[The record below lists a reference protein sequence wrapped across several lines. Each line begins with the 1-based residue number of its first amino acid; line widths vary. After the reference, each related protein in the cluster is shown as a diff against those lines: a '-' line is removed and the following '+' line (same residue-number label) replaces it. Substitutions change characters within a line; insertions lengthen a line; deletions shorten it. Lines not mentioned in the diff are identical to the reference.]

1 MSDTTRNIF
10 AGAVLV
16 GLFMLFYLI
25 LMGVI
30 WIVKGVD
37 AVATALDYSFYI
49 FVAALIAGFLF
60 AIIMLVAR
68 IFNMATR
75 NIIEF
80 QANDDRG
87 EVLRMAMRNLGQ
99 GDKQAMQMASRMAI
113 QQSNAII
120 RASQRQLP
128 TVQEV
133 EPEYAD
139 YWPLP
144 QLEDDQHELAR

>member
-1 MSDTTRNIF
+1 MSDDTKRVIF
-10 AGAVLV
+10 WVLGI
-16 GLFMLFYLI
+16 GLFMVFYLI

-49 FVAALIAGFLF
+49 LVAVLIAGFLF

-113 QQSNAII
+113 QQSNAIV

-128 TVQEV
+128 TVQEP

-144 QLEDDQHELAR
+144 QLEDNGD

>member
-10 AGAVLV
+10 AGSVLV

-49 FVAALIAGFLF
+49 FVAVLIAVFLF
-60 AIIMLVAR
+60 AIVLVVAR

-87 EVLRMAMRNLGQ
+87 EIVRMAMRNLGQ
-99 GDKQAMQMASRMAI
+99 SDKQAMQQASRMAI
-113 QQSNAII
+113 QQSNAIV

-128 TVQEV
+128 TVQE
-133 EPEYAD
+133 PEQEYTD
-139 YWPLP
+139 FWPLP
-144 QLEDDQHELAR
+144 QLEDNGD

>member
-1 MSDTTRNIF
+1 MSDDTKRVIF
-10 AGAVLV
+10 WVL
-16 GLFMLFYLI
+16 GIALFMLFYLI
-25 LMGVI
+25 IMAVVGF
-30 WIVKGVD
+30 VKG
-37 AVATALDYSFYI
+37 ATGVESMIDYTGYVMI
-49 FVAALIAGFLF
+49 AILIVGFLF

-87 EVLRMAMRNLGQ
+87 EVVRMAMRNLGQ
-99 GDKQAMQMASRMAI
+99 SDKQAMQQASRMAI
-113 QQSNAII
+113 YQANAIV

-128 TVQEV
+128 TVQEP

-139 YWPLP
+139 FWPLP
-144 QLEDDQHELAR
+144 MLEDEQHGTS

>member
-10 AGAVLV
+10 AGSVLV

-49 FVAALIAGFLF
+49 FVAVLIAVFLF
-60 AIIMLVAR
+60 AIVLVVAR

-87 EVLRMAMRNLGQ
+87 EIVRMAMRNLGQ
-99 GDKQAMQMASRMAI
+99 SDKQAMQQASRMAI
-113 QQSNAII
+113 QQSNAIV
-120 RASQRQLP
+120 RASQRRLP
-128 TVQEV
+128 TVQER
-133 EPEYAD
+133 EQEYTGC
-139 YWPLP
+139 WPLP
-144 QLEDDQHELAR
+144 QLEDNGD